1 MLQQAAG
8 SVPALSTSSIAVGER
23 TKSSSARRYAP
34 RSPWDNKEYQGK
46 DLQASARLVVRATK
60 PTRYALFGNG
70 SIYNQLNDRGFD
82 GYDAFHNDA
91 AALEKIVADMAPI
104 EVA

>member
-1 MLQQAAG
+1 M
-8 SVPALSTSSIAVGER
+8 
-23 TKSSSARRYAP
+23 
-34 RSPWDNKEYQGK
+34 
-46 DLQASARLVVRATK
+46 VRATK